1 MRCALC
7 MPPTDWMSKTSA
19 LAAAHA
25 ELDALSARGRA
36 FLGVRY
42 AILGGAM
49 SWLSERHLV
58 AATSN
63 CGAFGVI
70 ATGSLSPD
78 KLRDEIKGTFA
89 RTDKPF
95 GVNVIIMHPELNELL
110 QACIDEGVGHVVLAG
125 GMPPRAATDQ
135 LKEAGV
141 KIIAIAPTLPVAKRL
156 MRQGVDAFIIEGM
169 EAGGHTGPVATSVL
183 CQEILPHLRDVPVFV
198 GGGIG
203 RGDAIALYMEMGAAG
218 CQIGTRFVCASES
231 IAHENFKK
239 IIYRAKA
246 RDAQLSVQLD
256 PDFPVIPVRALANKA
271 TEQFFAAQRDAITRY
286 RDGELDQK
294 EAQLVIERFWAGS
307 LRRAVID
314 GDVEHGSLMAG
325 QSVGMVEREQPV
337 AEIIEEL
344 MGQAAETLA
353 GRIGRLSTS

>member
-78 KLRDEIKGTFA
+78 ELRDEIKGTFA

-110 QACIDEGVGHVVLAG
+110 QVCIDEGVGHVVLAG

-141 KIIAIAPTLPVAKRL
+141 KIIAFAPTLPVAKRL

-271 TEQFFAAQRDAITRY
+271 TEQFFAAQRDAIARY

-344 MGQAAETLA
+344 MDQAAETLA